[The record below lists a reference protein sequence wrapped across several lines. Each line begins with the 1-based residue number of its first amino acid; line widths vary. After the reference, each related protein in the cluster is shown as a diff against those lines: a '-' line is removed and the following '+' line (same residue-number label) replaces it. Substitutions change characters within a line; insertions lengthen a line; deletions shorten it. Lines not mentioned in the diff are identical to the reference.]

1 MKEISSELSGPQTIE
16 NMQHFFLHHLT
27 DFRPFCFPSSTSD
40 SSPGEARK
48 TWLFFF
54 MTLLFFFFLFENQ
67 LSNILRHSQL
77 DQHHLDCLWSWTNL
91 HSFCRRYFQT
101 RLYIILF
108 TVKVKSLREKKKKRK
123 KKTTGYRPHCFIAS
137 LLPEDGWHIGLDVVE
152 EILLYA
158 LMVVVCATWKVNLL
172 RKGEINFVTSRC
184 VIVKAWFLHHHSL
197 KTTSQ

>member
-27 DFRPFCFPSSTSD
+27 DFRPFCFPPSTSD

-91 HSFCRRYFQT
+91 HSFLSQVFPNQALYYFI
-101 RLYIILF
+101 YSESKKF
-108 TVKVKSLREKKKKRK
+108 EGKKKKRKK

-137 LLPEDGWHIGLDVVE
+137 LLPEDG
-152 EILLYA
+152 
-158 LMVVVCATWKVNLL
+158 
-172 RKGEINFVTSRC
+172 
-184 VIVKAWFLHHHSL
+184 
-197 KTTSQ
+197 